1 MLDDIKSAH
10 IMCSLSPYPSTSPPL
25 TTRQWEPAYDL
36 FTKMKSDGVQPDLV
50 AYNVLIGAGMTADK
64 PSEVFDIWK
73 EMCQLSNQ
81 DGGEKNKKNNKKK
94 TDVSPDIVTLTE
106 VIATLDNASGKVN
119 RERVDEV
126 FIEAVN
132 RGLILRKDSL
142 DTYWEFDLSNMS
154 QPIARAACRY
164 IFNQIAQRHAAS
176 NEEDGGEEEDDDDV
190 KDLSLITGASRMR
203 EHVRGILRDELKPS
217 IYCVVPKLEQGTL
230 LVKKKMVQNYINEQ
244 DR

>member
-1 MLDDIKSAH
+1 
-10 IMCSLSPYPSTSPPL
+10 
-25 TTRQWEPAYDL
+25 
-36 FTKMKSDGVQPDLV
+36 MKNDGVQPDLV
-50 AYNVLIGAGMTADK
+50 AYNALIGAGMTADK

-81 DGGEKNKKNNKKK
+81 EGSDKKIKKR
-94 TDVSPDIVTLTE
+94 DVSPDIVTLTE

-142 DTYWEFDLSNMS
+142 DTNWEFDLSNMS

-164 IFNQIAQRHAAS
+164 IFSQIAQWHTAS
-176 NEEDGGEEEDDDDV
+176 DITDEEEEDDDDV

-203 EHVRGILRDELKPS
+203 EHVRCILRDELKPS

-244 DR
+244 GR

>member
-1 MLDDIKSAH
+1 VLTSCVHNLNIPTPCPHHLDVI
-10 IMCSLSPYPSTSPPL
+10 
-25 TTRQWEPAYDL
+25 RQWEPAYEL
-36 FTKMKSDGVQPDLV
+36 FTKMKNDGVQPDLV
-50 AYNVLIGAGMTADK
+50 AYNALIGAGMTADK
-64 PSEVFDIWK
+64 PSEVFDIWN

-81 DGGEKNKKNNKKK
+81 DGDKNKKNNKKA
-94 TDVSPDIVTLTE
+94 DNVSPDIVTLTE

-126 FIEAVN
+126 FTEAVD

-176 NEEDGGEEEDDDDV
+176 DVTDEEEEDDDDV

-230 LVKKKMVQNYINEQ
+230 LVKKKMVQNYINEHG
-244 DR
+244 R

>member
-1 MLDDIKSAH
+1 
-10 IMCSLSPYPSTSPPL
+10 
-25 TTRQWEPAYDL
+25 
-36 FTKMKSDGVQPDLV
+36 MKNDGVNPDLV
-50 AYNVLIGAGMTADK
+50 AYNALIGAGMTADK

-81 DGGEKNKKNNKKK
+81 DGDKKIKK

-126 FIEAVN
+126 FIEAVK

-164 IFNQIAQRHAAS
+164 IFNQIAQRHVAAAS
-176 NEEDGGEEEDDDDV
+176 DITDEEDEDDDDV

-230 LVKKKMVQNYINEQ
+230 LVKKKMVQNYINDQ

>member
-1 MLDDIKSAH
+1 
-10 IMCSLSPYPSTSPPL
+10 
-25 TTRQWEPAYDL
+25 
-36 FTKMKSDGVQPDLV
+36 MKNDGVQPDLV
-50 AYNVLIGAGMTADK
+50 AYNALIGAGMTADK

-73 EMCQLSNQ
+73 ELCQLSNQ
-81 DGGEKNKKNNKKK
+81 DGDKKIKK

-126 FIEAVN
+126 FTEAVN

-142 DTYWEFDLSNMS
+142 DTSWEVDLSNMS

-176 NEEDGGEEEDDDDV
+176 DDDDV

-217 IYCVVPKLEQGTL
+217 LYCVVPKLEQGTL
-230 LVKKKMVQNYINEQ
+230 LVKKKMVQNYINELDQ
-244 DR
+244 Q

>member
-1 MLDDIKSAH
+1 
-10 IMCSLSPYPSTSPPL
+10 
-25 TTRQWEPAYDL
+25 
-36 FTKMKSDGVQPDLV
+36 MKNDGVQPDLV
-50 AYNVLIGAGMTADK
+50 SYNALIGAGMTADK
-64 PSEVFDIWK
+64 PSEVFDIWL

-81 DGGEKNKKNNKKK
+81 DGSDKNKKNNKK

-126 FIEAVN
+126 FTEAVN

-164 IFNQIAQRHAAS
+164 IFNQIAQRHPTS
-176 NEEDGGEEEDDDDV
+176 DTTDEEEEDV

-230 LVKKKMVQNYINEQ
+230 LVKKKMVQNYINDQ

>member
-1 MLDDIKSAH
+1 M
-10 IMCSLSPYPSTSPPL
+10 
-25 TTRQWEPAYDL
+25 
-36 FTKMKSDGVQPDLV
+36 
-50 AYNVLIGAGMTADK
+50 
-64 PSEVFDIWK
+64 
-73 EMCQLSNQ
+73 
-81 DGGEKNKKNNKKK
+81 
-94 TDVSPDIVTLTE
+94 
-106 VIATLDNASGKVN
+106 DNASGKVN

-126 FIEAVN
+126 FTEAVD

-176 NEEDGGEEEDDDDV
+176 DVTDVEEEDDDDV

-244 DR
+244 GR

>member
-1 MLDDIKSAH
+1 MISISQPHFA
-10 IMCSLSPYPSTSPPL
+10 SPPY
-25 TTRQWEPAYDL
+25 RQWEPAYEL
-36 FTKMKSDGVQPDLV
+36 FIKMKNDGVQPDLV
-50 AYNVLIGAGMTADK
+50 AYNALIGAGMTADK

-73 EMCQLSNQ
+73 ELCQLSNQ
-81 DGGEKNKKNNKKK
+81 DGDKKIKKR
-94 TDVSPDIVTLTE
+94 DVSPDIVTLTE

-126 FIEAVN
+126 FTEAVN

-142 DTYWEFDLSNMS
+142 DTSWEVDLSNMS

-164 IFNQIAQRHAAS
+164 IFNQISQRHAAS
-176 NEEDGGEEEDDDDV
+176 DDDDV

-217 IYCVVPKLEQGTL
+217 LYCVVPKLEQGTL
-230 LVKKKMVQNYINEQ
+230 LVKKKMVQNYINEL

>member
-1 MLDDIKSAH
+1 
-10 IMCSLSPYPSTSPPL
+10 
-25 TTRQWEPAYDL
+25 
-36 FTKMKSDGVQPDLV
+36 MKNDGVQPDLV
-50 AYNVLIGAGMTADK
+50 AYNALIGAGMTADK
-64 PSEVFDIWK
+64 PSEVFDMWK
-73 EMCQLSNQ
+73 EMCQSSNQ
-81 DGGEKNKKNNKKK
+81 DASDKNTKNNKK
-94 TDVSPDIVTLTE
+94 TGVSPDIVTLTE

-126 FIEAVN
+126 FIEAVK

-176 NEEDGGEEEDDDDV
+176 NEEDGEDDDDV

-244 DR
+244 GR

>member
-1 MLDDIKSAH
+1 
-10 IMCSLSPYPSTSPPL
+10 
-25 TTRQWEPAYDL
+25 
-36 FTKMKSDGVQPDLV
+36 MKNDGVQPDLV
-50 AYNVLIGAGMTADK
+50 AYNALIGAGMTADK

-73 EMCQLSNQ
+73 ELCQLSNQ
-81 DGGEKNKKNNKKK
+81 DGDKKIKKR
-94 TDVSPDIVTLTE
+94 DVSPDIVTLTE

-126 FIEAVN
+126 FTEAVK

-142 DTYWEFDLSNMS
+142 DTSWEVDLSNMS

-176 NEEDGGEEEDDDDV
+176 DDDDV

-230 LVKKKMVQNYINEQ
+230 LVKKKMIQNYINEQ
-244 DR
+244 GR

>member
-1 MLDDIKSAH
+1 VI
-10 IMCSLSPYPSTSPPL
+10 
-25 TTRQWEPAYDL
+25 RQWEPAYEL
-36 FTKMKSDGVQPDLV
+36 FNKMKNDGVQPDLV
-50 AYNVLIGAGMTADK
+50 AYNALIGAGMTADK

-73 EMCQLSNQ
+73 EMCQSSNQ
-81 DGGEKNKKNNKKK
+81 VGSDKNKKNNKKA
-94 TDVSPDIVTLTE
+94 DSVSPDIVTLTE

-126 FIEAVN
+126 FMEAVN

-142 DTYWEFDLSNMS
+142 DTSWEVDLSNMS

-164 IFNQIAQRHAAS
+164 IFNQIAQRHTAS
-176 NEEDGGEEEDDDDV
+176 NEEDGGDDDDV

-244 DR
+244 DG

>member
-1 MLDDIKSAH
+1 
-10 IMCSLSPYPSTSPPL
+10 
-25 TTRQWEPAYDL
+25 
-36 FTKMKSDGVQPDLV
+36 MKNDGVQPDLV
-50 AYNVLIGAGMTADK
+50 AYNALIGAGMTADK
-64 PSEVFDIWK
+64 PTEVFDIWV

-81 DGGEKNKKNNKKK
+81 DASDKNKKNNKK

-126 FIEAVN
+126 FIEAVD

-176 NEEDGGEEEDDDDV
+176 DTTNEENDDDV

>member
-1 MLDDIKSAH
+1 MIS
-10 IMCSLSPYPSTSPPL
+10 ISPTLTSTSPPL

-36 FTKMKSDGVQPDLV
+36 FTKMKNDGVQPDLV
-50 AYNVLIGAGMTADK
+50 AYNALIGAGMTADE

-81 DGGEKNKKNNKKK
+81 DGSDKNKKNNKK

-126 FIEAVN
+126 FTEAVN

-164 IFNQIAQRHAAS
+164 IFNQISQRHAAS
-176 NEEDGGEEEDDDDV
+176 DTAKEEEDDDV